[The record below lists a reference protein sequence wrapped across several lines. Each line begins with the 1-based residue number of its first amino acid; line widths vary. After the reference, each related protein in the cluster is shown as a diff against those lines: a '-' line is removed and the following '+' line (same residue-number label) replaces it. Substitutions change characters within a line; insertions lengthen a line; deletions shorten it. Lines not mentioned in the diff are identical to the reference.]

1 MPAEITPRKIEIME
15 FFNGISKSDA
25 APAPVQAP
33 VPGRGIATNKNN
45 PSVSYFKIDSLFFLR
60 RCSNLSIAL
69 TKRAFFSQLK
79 IFLIKSNMNGIG
91 SKFPIT
97 QIGKAILKS
106 TFKNLAANK
115 PPRNSRRGVID
126 IKKIINSEPK
136 LVFNF
141 STNSLIKDSKN
152 ITPNY
157 K

>member
-1 MPAEITPRKIEIME
+1 
-15 FFNGISKSDA
+15 
-25 APAPVQAP
+25 
-33 VPGRGIATNKNN
+33 
-45 PSVSYFKIDSLFFLR
+45 
-60 RCSNLSIAL
+60 
-69 TKRAFFSQLK
+69 
-79 IFLIKSNMNGIG
+79 MNGIG
-91 SKFPIT
+91 SKLPIT